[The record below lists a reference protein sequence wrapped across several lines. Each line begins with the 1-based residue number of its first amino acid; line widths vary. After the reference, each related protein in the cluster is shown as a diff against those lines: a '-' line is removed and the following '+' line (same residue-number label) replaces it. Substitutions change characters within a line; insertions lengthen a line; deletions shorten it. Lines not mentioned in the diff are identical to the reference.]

1 MAVDS
6 VLSSC
11 CPVSSRSSLLER
23 RWRAVLLPLLP
34 DESPSSEAWCPGPG
48 DECWSPEEERRLSVN
63 SRRWTRLV
71 GVGAVAAGPDER
83 TETARRG

>member
-6 VLSSC
+6 VLRSC

-23 RWRAVLLPLLP
+23 RWRAFLLPLPP
-34 DESPSSEAWCPGPG
+34 DESPRSEAWCPGPG
-48 DECWSPEEERRLSVN
+48 DACCSPEERRLSVS